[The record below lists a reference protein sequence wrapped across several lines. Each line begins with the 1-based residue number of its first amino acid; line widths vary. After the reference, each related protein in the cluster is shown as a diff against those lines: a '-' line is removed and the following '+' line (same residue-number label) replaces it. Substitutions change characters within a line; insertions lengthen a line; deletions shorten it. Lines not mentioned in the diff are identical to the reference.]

1 MRLNTQITSSPLV
14 KMSLSEKIHFKM
26 VSFVHDTMYGLFVNP
41 YKLLEQAG
49 LKLDQT
55 VLEVG
60 CGPGYYTV
68 PASKTVGENGFIYAI
83 DINTF
88 AIESVNK
95 KVKKAGVKNVEGI
108 VISVYDTGL
117 EDQSIDLAFLFGVR
131 HVLEYTKVKKEMSRI
146 LINEGILAIQKW
158 GLNKKLIALLTEDQA
173 FSLIEETKKVLK
185 FKKLSS

>member
-1 MRLNTQITSSPLV
+1 
-14 KMSLSEKIHFKM
+14 MSLSEKIHFKM
-26 VSFVHDTMYGLFVNP
+26 ISLVHDTMYGLFVNP
-41 YKLLEQAG
+41 YKILEQAG

-68 PASKTVGENGFIYAI
+68 PASKIVGENGFIYAI
-83 DINTF
+83 DINPF

-131 HVLEYTKVKKEMSRI
+131 HVLDYIKVKKEMSRI
-146 LINEGILAIQKW
+146 MKNDGILATQKW
-158 GLNKKLIALLTEDQA
+158 GHNKKLMSLLTENQE
-173 FSLIEETKKVLK
+173 FSLVEETKKVLK
-185 FKKLSS
+185 FKKLAS

>member
-1 MRLNTQITSSPLV
+1 
-14 KMSLSEKIHFKM
+14 M
-26 VSFVHDTMYGLFVNP
+26 VSFVHETIYSLFVNP

-60 CGPGYYTV
+60 CGPGHYTI
-68 PASKTVGENGFIYAI
+68 PASKLVGENGFIYAI
-83 DINTF
+83 DINPF

-117 EDQSIDLAFLFGVR
+117 EDQSVDLTFLFGVR
-131 HVLEYTKVKKEMSRI
+131 HVLDYIKVKKEMSRI
-146 LINEGILAIQKW
+146 IKTDGILAIQKW
-158 GLNKKLIALLTEDQA
+158 GANKKLIALLSENQV

-185 FKKLSS
+185 FKKQAS